1 MMMLYGPLL
10 AALIPGVFILV
21 LTWWLAK
28 KRLSF
33 LLISLPSLITIVVA
47 FVLFYIGIDKIRG
60 FEGAAYGILSIFLI
74 TFAIIS
80 LFIAK
85 KTKAS
90 L

>member
-1 MMMLYGPLL
+1 MMLYGPLL
-10 AALIPGVFILV
+10 VALIPGGFILL

-28 KRLSF
+28 KRLSL

-47 FVLFYIGIDKIRG
+47 LVLFYIGIVEIRG
-60 FEGAAYGILSIFLI
+60 FEGAAYGFLSIFLI

-80 LFIAK
+80 LILAK